1 MQYNL
6 TEEQSTKFYND
17 LKDAV
22 DMIDR
27 VQALAVTAFLGWY
40 DDYVNNHHSIFG
52 FKPMSIEKFGKK
64 ITLTKGIVINQYSD
78 DRKTISN
85 KDGWSGNLRPKT
97 ITKLTKNT
105 YLDIL
110 GEINIVSAACL
121 ASMFEYRE
129 YNEWV
134 AMINKMEKY
143 MQVPYTIDQEWL
155 DVLEHLS
162 TNVYYYKQVLG
173 DKK

>member
-22 DMIDR
+22 DIINR
-27 VQALAVTAFLGWY
+27 VQQSAVTAFLGWY

-64 ITLTKGIVINQYSD
+64 ITLTKGIVVNIESSN
-78 DRKTISN
+78 RKTISN
-85 KDGWSGNLRPKT
+85 KDGWSANLRPKT
-97 ITKLTKNT
+97 IAKLTKNS

-110 GEINIVSAACL
+110 GEVNMVSAACM
-121 ASMFEYRE
+121 ASMCAYRE
-129 YNEWV
+129 YEVWTD
-134 AMINKMEKY
+134 MIHKMENY

-155 DVLEHLS
+155 DELEGLS
-162 TNVYYYKQVLG
+162 TKLYYYSYILG